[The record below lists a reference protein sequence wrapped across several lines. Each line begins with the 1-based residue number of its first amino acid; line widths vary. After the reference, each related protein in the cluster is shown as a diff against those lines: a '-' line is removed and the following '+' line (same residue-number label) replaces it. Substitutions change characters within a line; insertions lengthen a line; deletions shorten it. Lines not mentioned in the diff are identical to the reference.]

1 MRSGP
6 GELQVRTS
14 KKIDVDP
21 AEWAKLTL
29 PDPPRSAAYL
39 DLLTRMDIDGDLR
52 FFTIERDGVLI
63 AAAFGAF
70 MRYPVWK
77 NIKVPLFLAGSPA
90 NLGCGFLFR
99 AEEYV
104 DQTLPLLAEAMTAEA
119 RAMGAKVL
127 LMRDFW
133 HPGPEAAYAPKFAEL
148 GFRRVAQF
156 PDAVLDVP
164 WSDVDGWL
172 ASLPA
177 KARKTAKR
185 DARRVESAG
194 FRFEVRRGRPSPK
207 LAEDMERLWLNLY
220 HKYQDPDQILLP
232 GEYFREVPAL
242 AESVLLLT
250 YHGDDLVCFDMLVE
264 RGHLVES
271 TYSGA
276 DYERIGST
284 PVHRFMGHQIIRHAI
299 ENGFSMIDFGLSN
312 EAAKLKMGCSLRVAW
327 GYSKPLSPMAKLV
340 RLDKLVFPDQD
351 PIAELEKEM
360 AKNKQS
366 DDD

>member
-1 MRSGP
+1 MPSEP
-6 GELQVRTS
+6 GTLLVRTS

-29 PDPPRSAAYL
+29 PEPPRSAPYL
-39 DLLTRMDIDGDLR
+39 DLLSRMEIDGDLR
-52 FFTIERDGVLI
+52 FFTAERDGQLI

-77 NIKVPLFLAGSPA
+77 NIKIPLFLAGSPA

-99 AEEYV
+99 DESVVAE
-104 DQTLPLLAEAMTAEA
+104 TLPLLSAAMTTEA
-119 RAMGAKVL
+119 KALGAKVL

-133 HPGPEAAYAPKFAEL
+133 DPGPEAAFAPRFAEL

-164 WSDVDGWL
+164 WTEVDGWL

-185 DARRVESAG
+185 DARRVEAAG
-194 FRFEVRRGRPSPK
+194 FRFEVHRGRPGPK
-207 LAEDMERLWLNLY
+207 LAGDMERLWLNLF
-220 HKYQDPDQILLP
+220 HKYNDPDQILLP

-250 YHGDDLVCFDMLVE
+250 WQGDDLVCFDMLQE
-264 RGHLVES
+264 RGHLLES

-299 ENGFSMIDFGLSN
+299 EGGFTLIDFGLSN
-312 EAAKLKMGCSLRVAW
+312 EAAKLKMGCHLRVAW
-327 GYSKPLSPMAKLV
+327 GYSKPLSPFAKLS

-351 PIAELEKEM
+351 PIADLKKEM
-360 AKNKQS
+360 AKQQQA
-366 DDD
+366 DED

>member
-1 MRSGP
+1 MPAETGTLR
-6 GELQVRTS
+6 VRTS

-29 PDPPRSAAYL
+29 PEPPRSAAYL
-39 DLLTRMDIDGDLR
+39 DLLTGMEIDGDLR
-52 FFTIERDGVLI
+52 FFTAERDGHPV

-70 MRYPVWK
+70 LRHPVWR
-77 NIKVPLFLAGSPA
+77 NIKIPLFLAGSPA

-99 AEEYV
+99 DETVV
-104 DQTLPLLAEAMTAEA
+104 DEALPLLAEAMTAEA
-119 RAMGAKVL
+119 KALGAKVL

-133 HPGPEAAYAPKFAEL
+133 SPGPEAEFAPRFAGL

-164 WSDVDGWL
+164 WTDVDGWL
-172 ASLPA
+172 ADLPT

-185 DARRVESAG
+185 DARRVEAAG
-194 FRFEVRRGRPSPK
+194 FRFETHRGRPSPK
-207 LAEDMERLWLNLY
+207 LAADMERLWLNLY

-242 AESVLLLT
+242 EESVLLLT
-250 YHGDDLVCFDMLVE
+250 WHGEQLACFDMLSE
-264 RGHLVES
+264 RGHLLES

-276 DYERIGST
+276 DYELIGST

-299 ENGFSMIDFGLSN
+299 EGGFTLIDFGLSN
-312 EAAKLKMGCSLRVAW
+312 EAAKIKMGCHLRVAW
-327 GYSKPLSPMAKLV
+327 AYSKPLSPFAKLI

-351 PIAELEKEM
+351 PIAELQKEM
-360 AKNKQS
+360 AKQQQS
-366 DDD
+366 DED